1 MTLPHPLS
9 PTGLDLMSAENVLA
23 YHCSVNL
30 GGTPDKRRS
39 EFLALKPETI
49 AADIRGMGVDRAG
62 ALLFATRNG
71 DSLEESAALVGALLA
86 IYDAGM
92 RPLLLTQQKES

>member
-9 PTGLDLMSAENVLA
+9 PMGLDLIGAENALA
-23 YHCSVNL
+23 YYCSVKE
-30 GGTPDKRRS
+30 GPPEWERRDI
-39 EFLALKPETI
+39 FLALKPETI

-62 ALLFATRNG
+62 ALLYATRNG

-92 RPLLLTQQKES
+92 RPLLLTQQKGS